1 MNKRER
7 ISIFVN
13 NSSRSYLLC
22 RIINI
27 GDSINPDLKFTDVS
41 SYGYITSNGRYDGG
55 LTPDVKIDFATNQI
69 ELSYHRDGSPLY
81 KSPIKGGDKPWRSNY
96 MQQGFRQNIITECT
110 TILPLIIFQI
120 RNPKIY
126 KNHLIESGTNKK
138 KVFICY
144 NDILFNDEQSLFAV
158 IYVRNK
164 IIPLSKV
171 TTKDYYSDILAELT
185 EKLDLCVFICR
196 HSYPLP
202 KPYYDNGLKGWI
214 TPYPCNTVSF
224 CDQQA
229 LFDELVLKLHNNIFD
244 RVFAYFMD
252 IIGDGKLVHL
262 DEEKLLIL
270 DEIDIFFEKLES
282 PVIHKPEFA
291 RFVFEVF
298 KGNLKDFNSQTSLSK
313 QRSLEV
319 IWRAILKEG
328 KQRNWF

>member
-1 MNKRER
+1 MNKRDR
-7 ISIFVN
+7 LSIFIN

-22 RIINI
+22 RVINM
-27 GDSINPDLKFTDVS
+27 GDHTNPDLKFTDIS
-41 SYGYITSNGRYDGG
+41 SYGFFTKNGRYDGA
-55 LTPDVKIDFATNQI
+55 LPPDVEIDYASKQI
-69 ELSYHRDGSPLY
+69 ELSYHKDGSPLY
-81 KSPIKGGDKPWRSNY
+81 KSPIKGGHTPWRSNY
-96 MQQGFRQNIITECT
+96 MKPGYRQHLITDCT
-110 TILPLIIFQI
+110 DILPLIIFKI

-126 KNHLIESGTNKK
+126 KSQLIESATNKK
-138 KVFICY
+138 KVFICS

-171 TTKDYYSDILAELT
+171 TTNDYYSDILIELT
-185 EKLDLCVFICR
+185 ETLDLCIFICR

-214 TPYPCNTVSF
+214 TPYPCNSVSF
-224 CDQQA
+224 CDQKA

-244 RVFAYFMD
+244 IGVAYSMD

-262 DEEKLLIL
+262 DEAKLLIL

-282 PVIHKPEFA
+282 PVISKPEFA

-298 KGNLKDFNSQTSLSK
+298 KGDPNEFNSQLSLIK
-313 QRSLEV
+313 QRSLGA
-319 IWRAILKEG
+319 IWNTILKEG